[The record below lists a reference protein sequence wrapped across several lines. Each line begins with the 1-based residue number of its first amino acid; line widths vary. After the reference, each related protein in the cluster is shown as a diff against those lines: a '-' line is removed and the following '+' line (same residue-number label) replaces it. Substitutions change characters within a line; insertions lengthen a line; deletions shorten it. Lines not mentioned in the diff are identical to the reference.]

1 MSVEGIHAITSKFK
15 ERWLSGRSGQRSGKK
30 IRVRGQKSQAPH
42 NETNPVGQHPVV
54 QPKPGTDEHFDHVMA
69 RSAAALDRTSY
80 AAGNVEEASHAARMK
95 RSGDI
100 LQNIRNTA
108 AEHRDW
114 SPLPEE
120 RHEQNM
126 SRSGA
131 LLDSI
136 RQSQAK
142 LGPTDGSGSHS
153 FYNQNEDHG
162 WTSQVGSIKPAGKIT
177 PDRPLNTSAPAAP
190 KPQRTVQ
197 PGLFGPSQVAPVR
210 SPQQFGLAAKAAPA
224 KVAPTQT
231 RKPRVTQPGLFPK
244 SAVKPPQ

>member
-15 ERWLSGRSGQRSGKK
+15 ERWLSPLQFPGSNRSVDERLDDLESGRSGQRSGNSRMK

-42 NETNPVGQHPVV
+42 NEANPVGQHPAV

-142 LGPTDGSGSHS
+142 LG
-153 FYNQNEDHG
+153 
-162 WTSQVGSIKPAGKIT
+162 SIE

-224 KVAPTQT
+224 KSGPTQT